1 MVTMENRALRY
12 LQKLP
17 LSIQGQG
24 GSDVCFKAACRLAHK
39 FGLDRKASLAVL
51 AEWNKTHCQ
60 PPWSAKEL
68 AHKVDSALKSK
79 PPTGKGRW
87 NPIPTQPPP
96 VTAVW
101 SHLPPDASC
110 FEAVQPAPSIC
121 DAASTPN
128 IVVWSTLA
136 EIAATDATETVGQPD
151 IIAAPT
157 TADAKPGVQ
166 REAQAQAP
174 LF

>member
-1 MVTMENRALRY
+1 MITMENRALRY

-68 AHKVDSALKSK
+68 AHKVDSAMKSK
-79 PPTGKGRW
+79 PPTGKSRW
-87 NPIPTQPPP
+87 NPIPIPHPP

-101 SHLPPDASC
+101 SLLPPDASC
-110 FEAVQPAPSIC
+110 FEAVQHAMSIC

-128 IVVWSTLA
+128 TVVWSMLA
-136 EIAATDATETVGQPD
+136 EIAATDATDTVGQSD
-151 IIAAPT
+151 TIATPT
-157 TADAKPGVQ
+157 TPDAKPG
-166 REAQAQAP
+166 AQQPAPAQSP